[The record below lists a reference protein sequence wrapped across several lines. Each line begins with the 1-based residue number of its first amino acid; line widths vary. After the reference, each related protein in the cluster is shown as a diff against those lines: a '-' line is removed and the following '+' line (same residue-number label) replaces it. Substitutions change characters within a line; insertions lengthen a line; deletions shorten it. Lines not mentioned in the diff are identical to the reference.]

1 MTKKCKKLFSV
12 LLMLVVFE
20 TGSSQA
26 LKVGD
31 TVPDL
36 LQKLNKYADKKLSV
50 SDLKGKFFILDFWA
64 HYCLS
69 CLEAFPKMDSLQ
81 KEFDSELQIF
91 LVNGESRTATDN
103 MFARRKKLKK
113 PSLPIISGD
122 PFFHKY
128 FPHLN
133 VPMHVWID
141 SSAVVRYVTE
151 GETTN
156 RKSIGSFL
164 MGKPAFVAKFYKLMA
179 PSFFDSTRVN
189 MLEFFSYVSQCNND
203 IAITTTGR
211 QEYVELIANCATVK
225 ELYKSAY
232 RERADLYFYERPGRV
247 ILELSKPNKYLVAE
261 NNVDEENTDYKFNY
275 HLMLPKSREKEMR
288 LMMRDDL
295 NRYFNLK
302 SAIEVRKTT
311 CLVLTRTSS
320 VDKLQTKGGKQIL
333 NFYYADER
341 TDRYD
346 SIRFFTN
353 TPYHLFSKS
362 IQAYV
367 EHAFSMPFIDATGFD
382 ENIDFKM
389 SGSMLDAR
397 DLGLF
402 KNELLKYDLSLVEIE
417 RPIEALVISDN

>member
-1 MTKKCKKLFSV
+1 
-12 LLMLVVFE
+12 
-20 TGSSQA
+20 
-26 LKVGD
+26 
-31 TVPDL
+31 
-36 LQKLNKYADKKLSV
+36 
-50 SDLKGKFFILDFWA
+50 
-64 HYCLS
+64 
-69 CLEAFPKMDSLQ
+69 
-81 KEFDSELQIF
+81 
-91 LVNGESRTATDN
+91 
-103 MFARRKKLKK
+103 
-113 PSLPIISGD
+113 
-122 PFFHKY
+122 
-128 FPHLN
+128 
-133 VPMHVWID
+133 
-141 SSAVVRYVTE
+141 
-151 GETTN
+151 
-156 RKSIGSFL
+156 
-164 MGKPAFVAKFYKLMA
+164 
-179 PSFFDSTRVN
+179 
-189 MLEFFSYVSQCNND
+189 
-203 IAITTTGR
+203 
-211 QEYVELIANCATVK
+211 
-225 ELYKSAY
+225 
-232 RERADLYFYERPGRV
+232 
-247 ILELSKPNKYLVAE
+247 LSKPNKYLVAE